1 MNKLEGFFE
10 LDRIGI
16 PSVSWKPFTGN
27 EVLDA
32 NLLWTVRVAVSKGND
47 FNLPRAVGVT
57 AEQAMIKGREF
68 MSYFTD
74 NDLVIYYPFFIAIK
88 SGIMLINESYSVIEA
103 VDKDLWNLATDGKK
117 DITVIIDKDS
127 GLITKHGNA
136 NFLDDSELEEL
147 IVNERKIRVHS
158 RRSLVGNS
166 SAIAEWSYAHNTN
179 INGQPI
185 GSKYLIFYEYRI
197 LNAN

>member
-16 PSVSWKPFTGN
+16 PSVPWKPFTGN
-27 EVLDA
+27 ELLDS

-68 MSYFTD
+68 MSYFTED
-74 NDLVIYYPFFIAIK
+74 DLVIYYPFFIAIK
-88 SGIMLINESYSVIEA
+88 SGIILINENYSVIEA
-103 VDKDLWNLATDGKK
+103 VEKDLWNLATDGKR
-117 DITVIIDKDS
+117 DITVILERDS
-127 GLITKHGNA
+127 GLTSKHGKTD
-136 NFLDDSELEEL
+136 FLSNSELEEL
-147 IVNERKIRVHS
+147 FINERKIRAHS
-158 RRSLVGNS
+158 RRYLIGNS
-166 SAIAEWSYAHNTN
+166 SAMVEWSYAVNTN
-179 INGQPI
+179 VNGNLI

-197 LNAN
+197 VNPS